1 MKSSRR
7 TFLITSLGAASAL
20 ALGSRE
26 ALATDAPKVAEND
39 PTAVALGYKMD
50 ATKVDK
56 AKYAKYVAG
65 QDCSN
70 CQFFQGKATDPFGPC
85 PMFGGKQVSGKG
97 WCSAYSKK
105 A

>member
-20 ALGSRE
+20 ALASRQ
-26 ALATDAPKVAEND
+26 ALADAPKVAEND

-56 AKYAKYVAG
+56 AKYPKHAAG
-65 QDCSN
+65 EDCGN
-70 CQFFQGKATDPFGPC
+70 CNFFQGKPTDAFAPC
-85 PMFGGKQVSGKG
+85 QIFGGKQVAGKG
-97 WCSAYSKK
+97 WCSAYVKK

>member
-7 TFLITSLGAASAL
+7 TFLITSLGAVSAL
-20 ALGSRE
+20 ALASRE
-26 ALATDAPKVAEND
+26 ALADAPKVTEND

-50 ATKVDK
+50 VTKVDK
-56 AKYAKYVAG
+56 AKYPKYAAG
-65 QDCSN
+65 EKCGN
-70 CQFFQGKATDPFGPC
+70 CQFFQGKAADPFAPC
-85 PMFGGKQVSGKG
+85 PMFGGKQVANGG

>member
-7 TFLITSLGAASAL
+7 SFLITSIGVASTL
-20 ALGSRE
+20 ALSRQ
-26 ALATDAPKVAEND
+26 AYADAPKVSESD

-56 AKYAKYVAG
+56 AKFPKFVAG
-65 QDCSN
+65 QECSN
-70 CQFFQGKATDPFGPC
+70 CQFFQGKPTDAFAPC

-97 WCSAYSKK
+97 WCSAYTKK